1 MSPPNNLFYS
11 ITFCGLTPTQT
22 LISLAECA
30 KEAHSALQL
39 NLLYKESNYSIQILR
54 LAQDYRLCFLDIHK
68 PAHRDRRVCAPA
80 LIFVGRVAHFNPAS
94 REGSTQHDQVLGHP
108 WGGGNKGAKSPELA
122 EGSGYVILSLRRICF
137 FKFIS
142 RPGHRAR
149 RGSGVEPGKASA
161 NKRGDR

>member
-39 NLLYKESNYSIQILR
+39 SLLCEESKHSIQILR
-54 LAQDYRLCFLDIHK
+54 LAQDDRLCSLDIHK
-68 PAHRDRRVCAPA
+68 PAHRDRRVCVPT
-80 LIFVGRVAHFNPAS
+80 LIFVGRGAHFNPAS
-94 REGSTQHDQVLGHP
+94 REGSTQHDQVLHHP
-108 WGGGNKGAKSPELA
+108 WEGELKGRSPRSLRR
-122 EGSGYVILSLRRICF
+122 GVGLVILSLRRICF
-137 FKFIS
+137 FKFIR

-149 RGSGVEPGKASA
+149 RVSGVEPGNASA
-161 NKRGDR
+161 